1 MRTARVRPAPGPKEG
16 PPHATLDR
24 DELARFLD
32 EHLTATAVMVPIAET
47 LDPTQL
53 IGEALG
59 FLEENDFDLALVNG
73 ERLLVLF
80 REAARQAAAATPS
93 RHAGEVAES
102 PRRDRAIERKLPSA
116 R

>member
-1 MRTARVRPAPGPKEG
+1 
-16 PPHATLDR
+16 
-24 DELARFLD
+24 
-32 EHLTATAVMVPIAET
+32 MVPIAET

-102 PRRDRAIERKLPSA
+102 PRRDRVIERTLPVRQVTHKLREDPHQVAAEDWLS
-116 R
+116 